1 MRRHVKKLS
10 VLLAL
15 ILAICQLPAFAAPV
29 SAAGD
34 IIDVRT
40 AAELKAALQMN
51 GDCTILLLDNIDEK
65 HGRVYED
72 SLGYNCYE
80 GPDGNTLDYKM
91 PVWCRVGTG
100 RKTLDLNGCT
110 FRLEYKNMSDLESDL
125 FYIGRGADLT
135 VKDSHGTSYV
145 TYDGYIGGGWYM
157 PDDSTLESVRNL
169 FHVEGGSL
177 TISGGCFEA
186 GRSKEEWVT
195 NALWN
200 GEETMHPFTGNARK
214 GVNGCAIIMGSGKTT
229 IYGGN
234 FTGRGYTDLRTSGLG
249 YSKRAA
255 CIDAAGGELT
265 IIEGYFAGRGGADCI
280 RTGSSCVSNVKG
292 GKFQVFTNKILMLPV
307 PSREELLSA
316 YDGGHESNIA
326 ALSHYNVTDGIYGR
340 LFSQGALDY
349 DKINITYYFDREY
362 DTDRRLSRSL
372 GSYGTLKA
380 FFEEWDRTVTFNTH
394 LGYEPYVVV
403 KPDLEPGEI
412 IIQGHE
418 NEVEPW
424 INPDKEGL
432 NFVYEYEPAFGRASE
447 LNGSPL
453 TVTYTYSLYDCNQA
467 VSKLITSIN
476 YGANSGPIDFLSW
489 TPAKEALKKDGRY
502 AIKASVV
509 EDYWTPVYSYL
520 AETDASYY
528 AKNTFIVTHSDPP
541 GVKSQTRG
549 LQLASKKGG
558 TVTLEVTGTD
568 GIQAA
573 TWLRVSDTGSV
584 SRAGLGTLS
593 GNTSTYSPVVNSS
606 DRYQCIMRSVGGD
619 VYSEPVEVCFKPA
632 FQTPSSARTREGGSA
647 MLVAKSN
654 YDGGVC
660 KHVISD
666 GWYKLP
672 EGWSGGPDGLT
683 PARGSVSSDG
693 SSLTIKNVSSS
704 DYGEYVRLI
713 KTSHGDYFSDKM
725 SLSLGSAVNPN
736 TNIKFAEINGLKYN
750 PFMHTGLYA
759 GIPAPPR
766 SWLYSDNPFIHFDSL
781 EWTSTTDG
789 KLNDGTSYKLTIT
802 AKDDYYFE
810 LNDRG
815 GLAWSM
821 DGTLYHQAGLGSP
834 GDVIKTVTL
843 NSLPLNLPLPEDR
856 IDYSGV
862 IQGKVGEAGIWEHMC
877 FLDCQLHDTP
887 CKVTG
892 MSVHPDDRM
901 PFGLTFSWFGNDAG
915 EGFKVFGSPEEAGI
929 MTTRIIVKL
938 SSGYEKQMELN
949 FVISDAEPDYGPPGS
964 YVLSLPAPPPHVH
977 EFEDFRSD
985 GPKTHSMECP
995 ECGYK
1000 ITEEHVWDDGTI
1012 VREASAESAGLI
1024 RYICVNC
1031 GETKEESIK
1040 YDIEA
1045 SGAMTEDQ
1053 AAAAQEMES
1062 EPAQPSTP
1070 DRPAQPDPT
1079 EEPQNGAA
1087 FPFVDVPEDSYYHSA
1102 VEWALT
1108 EGVTGGTTPT
1118 TFSPKAPATR
1128 AQMIVFLWAAS
1139 GAPAPKTTENPF
1151 VDVSED
1157 AYYYQAVLWAVEN
1170 GITAGVSADAFGPDR
1185 TVTRAQAATFLYGVA
1200 GHLET
1205 GTEPFDDVNDS
1216 DYFEKAVAWAF
1227 AEGIT
1232 TGMSE
1237 TLFSPDADC
1246 LREQIITFMY
1256 LYFGK

>member
-51 GDCTILLLDNIDEK
+51 GDCTIMLLDNIDER

-412 IIQGHE
+412 IIKGHE

-432 NFVYEYEPAFGRASE
+432 NFVYEYDRDFRFVARHVLKTG
-447 LNGSPL
+447 
-453 TVTYTYSLYDCNQA
+453 YTYL
-467 VSKLITSIN
+467 
-476 YGANSGPIDFLSW
+476 
-489 TPAKEALKKDGRY
+489 
-502 AIKASVV
+502 
-509 EDYWTPVYSYL
+509 
-520 AETDASYY
+520 
-528 AKNTFIVTHSDPP
+528 
-541 GVKSQTRG
+541 
-549 LQLASKKGG
+549 
-558 TVTLEVTGTD
+558 

-573 TWLRVSDTGSV
+573 TFHDGLFYFGCYGRKSKEDP
-584 SRAGLGTLS
+584 AGL
-593 GNTSTYSPVVNSS
+593 
-606 DRYQCIMRSVGGD
+606 DC
-619 VYSEPVEVCFKPA
+619 
-632 FQTPSSARTREGGSA
+632 
-647 MLVAKSN
+647 
-654 YDGGVC
+654 
-660 KHVISD
+660 
-666 GWYKLP
+666 
-672 EGWSGGPDGLT
+672 
-683 PARGSVSSDG
+683 
-693 SSLTIKNVSSS
+693 
-704 DYGEYVRLI
+704 
-713 KTSHGDYFSDKM
+713 
-725 SLSLGSAVNPN
+725 
-736 TNIKFAEINGLKYN
+736 
-750 PFMHTGLYA
+750 
-759 GIPAPPR
+759 
-766 SWLYSDNPFIHFDSL
+766 
-781 EWTSTTDG
+781 
-789 KLNDGTSYKLTIT
+789 TIT
-802 AKDDYYFE
+802 A
-810 LNDRG
+810 
-815 GLAWSM
+815 
-821 DGTLYHQAGLGSP
+821 
-834 GDVIKTVTL
+834 
-843 NSLPLNLPLPEDR
+843 
-856 IDYSGV
+856 
-862 IQGKVGEAGIWEHMC
+862 
-877 FLDCQLHDTP
+877 TP
-887 CKVTG
+887 DFKKL
-892 MSVHPDDRM
+892 RR
-901 PFGLTFSWFGNDAG
+901 WFP
-915 EGFKVFGSPEEAGI
+915 GSPEGI
-929 MTTRIIVKL
+929 VPVGGKL
-938 SSGYEKQMELN
+938 AFAITPRLEDRSFG
-949 FVISDAEPDYGPPGS
+949 A
-964 YVLSLPAPPPHVH
+964 VLYP
-977 EFEDFRSD
+977 FD
-985 GPKTHSMECP
+985 
-995 ECGYK
+995 
-1000 ITEEHVWDDGTI
+1000 
-1012 VREASAESAGLI
+1012 SAERREIAWPAKRPVGPGG
-1024 RYICVNC
+1024 RVKA
-1031 GETKEESIK
+1031 ER
-1040 YDIEA
+1040 D
-1045 SGAMTEDQ
+1045 
-1053 AAAAQEMES
+1053 MENR
-1062 EPAQPSTP
+1062 Q
-1070 DRPAQPDPT
+1070 
-1079 EEPQNGAA
+1079 
-1087 FPFVDVPEDSYYHSA
+1087 
-1102 VEWALT
+1102 
-1108 EGVTGGTTPT
+1108 
-1118 TFSPKAPATR
+1118 
-1128 AQMIVFLWAAS
+1128 
-1139 GAPAPKTTENPF
+1139 
-1151 VDVSED
+1151 
-1157 AYYYQAVLWAVEN
+1157 
-1170 GITAGVSADAFGPDR
+1170 
-1185 TVTRAQAATFLYGVA
+1185 
-1200 GHLET
+1200 
-1205 GTEPFDDVNDS
+1205 
-1216 DYFEKAVAWAF
+1216 
-1227 AEGIT
+1227 
-1232 TGMSE
+1232 
-1237 TLFSPDADC
+1237 
-1246 LREQIITFMY
+1246 
-1256 LYFGK
+1256 